1 MKYLVLGASL
11 LAASAQLSAVSAASG
26 FDCARFQ
33 SAQDIRMT
41 KGAQKACH
49 RRYVQLLG
57 LEERNR
63 PPKEEPQKEEPQ
75 KEEPSVD

>member
-1 MKYLVLGASL
+1 
-11 LAASAQLSAVSAASG
+11 
-26 FDCARFQ
+26 
-33 SAQDIRMT
+33 MT